1 MQTQTE
7 KLSLINGRIHTPSSV
22 ASNITFE
29 HGRIVSIDDDPAN
42 ITSSG
47 KVIDLHGRTVLP
59 AFCDTG
65 LDFLGWAENQE
76 RLSLASV
83 TSAKA
88 FASALGAYVQ
98 ANPKPLRGWY
108 IAQGLSGNIHIS
120 RDDLDAVIPSVPC
133 AVIDADYTHA
143 VLNTPAMSEFNMP
156 QDNTELEG
164 FFQNLPPLSREDIIY
179 LVKAYAPRIN
189 AIGISEVWGDFY
201 GDAGFLWDIFA
212 SDAYEFL
219 SFRLRMNFGFPD
231 VIALNEFLAYGLRTG
246 DGLPFCRLGGILV
259 SEMLP
264 HEEQKNMIVSS
275 HLSGC
280 QVIGGSGQYCVNVL
294 ENTAKRFR
302 KNTRHLIMS
311 GSFSTKLLDKMSF
324 QGFGGITLSGN
335 DDNELHSAF
344 QNGIV
349 VSAASGSNLVPPLK
363 NLGLMVNN
371 GLSVAEA
378 LCVYT
383 WSASWNGSTEH
394 RRGDIALG
402 NDADVVV
409 LEQDPFLVKPEE
421 ISAIDVTMTFSAGCR
436 VYDSGTI

>member
-7 KLSLINGRIHTPSSV
+7 KLSLINGRIHTPSAL

-29 HGRIVSIDDDPAN
+29 HGRIVSIDDDSSD

-76 RLSLASV
+76 RLSLTSI

-88 FASALGAYVQ
+88 FSSALSAYVQ

-108 IAQGLSGNIHIS
+108 IAQGLNGNIHIS
-120 RDDLDAVIPSVPC
+120 RDDLDSIIPSMPC
-133 AVIDADYTHA
+133 AVIDSDYTHA
-143 VLNTPAMSEFNMP
+143 ILNTPAMSEFNMP
-156 QDNTELEG
+156 QENTELEG
-164 FFQNLPPLSREDIIY
+164 FLQHLPPLSREDIIY
-179 LVKAYAPRIN
+179 LVKSYAPRIN
-189 AIGISEVWGDFY
+189 ALGISEVWGDFY
-201 GDAGFLWDIFA
+201 DDAGFLWDIFA

-219 SFRLRMNFGFPD
+219 SFRLRCNFGFPD
-231 VIALNEFLAYGLRTG
+231 VIALNEFLASGLRTG

-259 SEMLP
+259 DEILP
-264 HEEQKNMIVSS
+264 HDEQKNMIVSS

-280 QVIGGSGQYCVNVL
+280 QVIGGNSQYCVNVL

-302 KNTRHLIMS
+302 KNARHLVRS
-311 GSFSTKLLDKMSF
+311 DSFSTKLLDKMRF
-324 QGFGGITLSGN
+324 QNFGGITLSGN
-335 DDNELHSAF
+335 EDNELHAAF

-349 VSAASGSNLVPPLK
+349 ICAASGSNIVHPLK
-363 NLGLMVNN
+363 NIGLMVSN

-378 LCVYT
+378 LNVYT
-383 WSASWNGSTEH
+383 WSASWNGGTEQ

-421 ISAIDVTMTFSAGCR
+421 IAGIDVTMTFSAGCR